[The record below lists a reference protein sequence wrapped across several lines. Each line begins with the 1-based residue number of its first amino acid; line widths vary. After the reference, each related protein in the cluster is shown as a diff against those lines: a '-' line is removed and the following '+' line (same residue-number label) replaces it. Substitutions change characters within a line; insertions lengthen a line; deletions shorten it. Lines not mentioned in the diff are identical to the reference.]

1 MTPQHIVNT
10 LLETSDRRAASIRHD
25 ILRKL
30 DAVRKRPGLSANY
43 AQLVTTAFGPVPS
56 YAMEDPN
63 SDWWSSED
71 AAALRQELTDML
83 SPHSEYGVKPG
94 GPTHVYPGAL
104 QSWQQ
109 TDRDMR

>member
-1 MTPQHIVNT
+1 MTPQHIVDT

-43 AQLVTTAFGPVPS
+43 AQLITGPFGAIPS
-56 YAMEDPN
+56 YAEEDP
-63 SDWWSSED
+63 SSEWWTSED
-71 AAALRQELTDML
+71 AQALRQRLTDML
-83 SPHSEYGVKPG
+83 APNSEYGVKPG
-94 GPTHVYPGAL
+94 GPTRVYPGAL

-109 TDRDMR
+109 TDRDMQ